1 MAETA
6 LARPATAALRRLS
19 GVAGVRAITL
29 VALGVVWE
37 LVARSGLLYQD
48 VVPPLERIAVA
59 FARLLLDPVT
69 YHHLAVTA
77 WEVLAGFAIGF
88 GAGIAVGVPMG
99 ARRLLGDA
107 LRPYVDGF
115 ATAPKIVFLPIVMLA
130 FGIGIASKIALAAL
144 SAFFPV
150 AINTAAGV
158 RQIDP
163 VLVRVGRSFGLTGWQ
178 MATRI
183 YLPAMR
189 PSIVTSMRLG
199 FGLAV
204 VGTLL
209 AEIKLS
215 SAGLG
220 FLANDHYANFRVPEL
235 YALLVLIFV
244 LAVGSN
250 SLMARLGR
258 RRARA
263 APPA

>member
-6 LARPATAALRRLS
+6 LTRTERRARAHRPTRVATIRL
-19 GVAGVRAITL
+19 ITL
-29 VALGVVWE
+29 VAAAASWE

-48 VVPPLERIAVA
+48 VVPPLAKIVVA
-59 FARLLLDPVT
+59 FVQLLLDPPT
-69 YHHLAVTA
+69 YRHLAVTA
-77 WEVLAGFAIGF
+77 WEVVAGFAIGF
-88 GAGIAVGVPMG
+88 AAGIAVGVPMG

-107 LRPYVDGF
+107 LQPYVDGF
-115 ATAPKIVFLPIVMLA
+115 ATAPKIIFLPIVMLL
-130 FGIGIASKIALAAL
+130 FGIGIASKIALGAL

-163 VLVRVGRSFGLTGWQ
+163 VLVRVGRSFRLTGWQ
-178 MATRI
+178 MATKI
-183 YLPAMR
+183 YLPALR
-189 PSIVTSMRLG
+189 LSIVTSMRLG

-204 VGTLL
+204 IGTLL
-209 AEIKLS
+209 AELKLS

-220 FLANDHYANFRVPEL
+220 FLANEHYGNFRVPEL
-235 YALLVLIFV
+235 YALLILIFI

-258 RRARA
+258 RR
-263 APPA
+263 